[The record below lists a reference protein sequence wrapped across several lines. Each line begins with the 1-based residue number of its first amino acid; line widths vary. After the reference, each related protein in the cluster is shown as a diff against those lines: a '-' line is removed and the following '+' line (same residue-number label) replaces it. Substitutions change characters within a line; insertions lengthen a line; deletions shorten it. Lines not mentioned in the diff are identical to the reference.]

1 MKIEITNQG
10 KWHQS
15 LTLKLGLLAVIGLL
29 LLIPLQ
35 MIKSVIKERQVNAQQ
50 VRQEISQQWATKQC
64 LSGPVLNVPVRTIPA
79 DKDKKSVIKIWHIMP
94 EDLKI
99 NGKIVPEIRYRGIY
113 QSVVYESDLQLTGEF
128 VLPGTA
134 SIKNYEILWSEA
146 YYSVGVSD
154 NRGLKGIEN
163 SVMDEPS
170 IHIQKIGAQGKC
182 GIKK

>member
-1 MKIEITNQG
+1 
-10 KWHQS
+10 
-15 LTLKLGLLAVIGLL
+15 
-29 LLIPLQ
+29 
-35 MIKSVIKERQVNAQQ
+35 
-50 VRQEISQQWATKQC
+50 
-64 LSGPVLNVPVRTIPA
+64 
-79 DKDKKSVIKIWHIMP
+79 MP